1 MESADCKESNSSAT
15 TMTEK
20 EPGREQP
27 DLEQGKT
34 QTAETSHLYPET
46 DLDRGVVGWEGQD
59 DPANPLNFAPGK
71 KWALLGL
78 ISAFTFVSPLA
89 SSMFS
94 PAVSYM
100 AADFKETDE
109 TIISFT
115 VSIYLLGYV
124 FGPLVLAPL
133 SEIYG
138 RRIVLS
144 ISNWF
149 FVVWQIGCALAP
161 NIASLIVF
169 RLFAGVGGSACLTLG
184 AGVIA
189 DLFEPQ
195 QRGKATSIWGVGP
208 LIGPVAGP
216 IAGGFL
222 GEEVGWRWVFWVLLI
237 VGGATALG
245 IEILNRETAYELNR
259 GQASTGQFLKQ
270 SLVRPM
276 LLLVKSPIVLLLST
290 YMSLIYGVLY
300 LFFTTISS
308 VFTEQYGFSTG
319 LSGLAYLGIGV
330 GFMLGLVFVAGTN
343 DRIMLK
349 LAARNGGKTE
359 PEMRLP
365 LMIIFSCILP
375 ISFFWYGWT
384 ADKHVHW
391 IVPIIG
397 MAPFGIGMM
406 GVYLPIQT
414 YIIDSYPAYAASAN
428 ATLTATR
435 SLVGA
440 LLPLAGP
447 SMFEALGLGWGN
459 SLLGFLALAF
469 VPIPIV
475 FTKWGKLIREK
486 YPVNFDKANA

>member
-1 MESADCKESNSSAT
+1 
-15 TMTEK
+15 
-20 EPGREQP
+20 
-27 DLEQGKT
+27 
-34 QTAETSHLYPET
+34 
-46 DLDRGVVGWEGQD
+46 
-59 DPANPLNFAPGK
+59 
-71 KWALLGL
+71 
-78 ISAFTFVSPLA
+78 
-89 SSMFS
+89 
-94 PAVSYM
+94 
-100 AADFKETDE
+100 
-109 TIISFT
+109 
-115 VSIYLLGYV
+115 
-124 FGPLVLAPL
+124 
-133 SEIYG
+133 
-138 RRIVLS
+138 
-144 ISNWF
+144 
-149 FVVWQIGCALAP
+149 
-161 NIASLIVF
+161 
-169 RLFAGVGGSACLTLG
+169 
-184 AGVIA
+184 
-189 DLFEPQ
+189 
-195 QRGKATSIWGVGP
+195 
-208 LIGPVAGP
+208 
-216 IAGGFL
+216 
-222 GEEVGWRWVFWVLLI
+222 
-237 VGGATALG
+237 
-245 IEILNRETAYELNR
+245 
-259 GQASTGQFLKQ
+259 
-270 SLVRPM
+270 M

-290 YMSLIYGVLY
+290 YMSLIYGLLY

>member
-1 MESADCKESNSSAT
+1 MESADCKESKSSAT

-20 EPGREQP
+20 KPGREQP

-124 FGPLVLAPL
+124 
-133 SEIYG
+133 
-138 RRIVLS
+138 
-144 ISNWF
+144 
-149 FVVWQIGCALAP
+149 
-161 NIASLIVF
+161 
-169 RLFAGVGGSACLTLG
+169 
-184 AGVIA
+184 
-189 DLFEPQ
+189 PQ

-237 VGGATALG
+237 VGGGTALG
-245 IEILNRETAYELNR
+245 IEILNRETYAPVIIRRKTAKLSKELGRTDLRSAYELNR

-290 YMSLIYGVLY
+290 YMSLIYGLLY